1 MDVLDDLVGDAKQVV
16 LKNPW
21 LTYNDALHKMR
32 EFGASM
38 KEMDL
43 IDESK
48 LSSEQMRLMCAT
60 LLFDGKKNS
69 LPHPDENWHGFVATL
84 SSRMRSERQQPFCP
98 ITKKVKPWIDIKI
111 LTEQYN
117 SSSVKSSACCIS

>member
-1 MDVLDDLVGDAKQVV
+1 VGDAKQVI

-32 EFGASM
+32 EFGAAM

-48 LSSEQMRLMCAT
+48 LSSEQMRMMCAT
-60 LLFDGKKNS
+60 LLFDGKKTS
-69 LPHPDENWHGFVATL
+69 LPHPDENWHGFIAAL
-84 SSRMRSERQQPFCP
+84 NSRMRTERQPYCP
-98 ITKKVKPWIDIKI
+98 IALKMKPWIDIKV